1 MNILKIF
8 GAIGAAALAAG
19 GLIVAGRTGLGK
31 SDDPVEEKAP
41 EEGGEPVE
49 ATEAE
54 EVQTDPESSDSAD
67 A

>member
-1 MNILKIF
+1 MNIIKIF

-31 SDDPVEEKAP
+31 SDDPVDEKAP
-41 EEGGEPVE
+41 ETGDEPE
-49 ATEAE
+49 APEEEAD
-54 EVQTDPESSDSAD
+54 VQTEPADDDGAD